1 MNNDYNLNDTS
12 FCQQRA
18 LTQLYNMPLTRF
30 TPANPYASQT
40 HTKFQLDMR
49 RKAEILKYSPNKLS
63 TQTNNL
69 TKSQKYAL
77 LARGTLKSNQLKD
90 SSGIYKY
97 NNICDS
103 SKIQMPTTSS
113 NVPGKLMNLYLDET
127 VPLYNYSNFNA
138 RTYSNYVPT
147 DSDPWQFVVLND
159 VQIVLSSN
167 NANNANVTT
176 GNIYHLIIRN
186 NINEPQTKFEIV
198 TPILLSV
205 SGATENS
212 SIQLTDASLSVYYN
226 EQFVN
231 NQPFQSTNWSD
242 ISWNDINTIANTPY
256 STSTKYLVFENVEL
270 FTIPTYA
277 YTFKLNVKYDSS
289 FNSNATKSL
298 VINPAGS
305 SASISL
311 A

>member
-1 MNNDYNLNDTS
+1 MDNDYNLNDTS

-18 LTQLYNMPLTRF
+18 LTRLYNMPLTRF
-30 TPANPYASQT
+30 TPANPYAS

-77 LARGTLKSNQLKD
+77 LARGTLKSNLPKD
-90 SSGIYKY
+90 SSGNYI
-97 NNICDS
+97 NNIPCDS
-103 SKIQMPTTSS
+103 SQIQMPTTSS
-113 NVPGKLMNLYLDET
+113 NVPGQVMNLYLDET

-159 VQIVLSSN
+159 VPIVLSSN
-167 NANNANVTT
+167 NANNANGTT

-186 NINEPQTKFEIV
+186 NINEPQSNFRIV

-205 SGATENS
+205 SGTTTNS
-212 SIQLTDASLSVYYN
+212 YITLTDASLSVCYN
-226 EQFVN
+226 EQLVK
-231 NQPFQSTNWSD
+231 PVRATNSY
-242 ISWNDINTIANTPY
+242 ISWNNINTSSTQPY
-256 STSTKYLVFENVEL
+256 SNITYLIFNNVEL
-270 FTIPTYA
+270 FTIPNYA
-277 YTFKLNVKYDSS
+277 YTFKFNLKYDSS

-298 VINPAGS
+298 VVNPAGS
-305 SASISL
+305 GASISL
-311 A
+311 M